1 MIEQS
6 TITPQG
12 EGIIM
17 IEGAMT
23 FSTVNQLLA
32 NSQTYFVS
40 QSELLIDLT
49 KVAQAD
55 SAGVALLV
63 EWLRIAK
70 CQQAV
75 LNFRNIPAQMWAI
88 IEVSGLEDRLPLVN
102 AP

>member
-6 TITPQG
+6 TITSDDG
-12 EGIIM
+12 GGIM

-23 FSTVNQLLA
+23 FSTANQLLA
-32 NSQTYFVS
+32 DSRAYFAS

-70 CQQAV
+70 CQQVA
-75 LNFRNIPAQMWAI
+75 LHFRNIPTQMWAI
-88 IEVSGLEDRLPLVN
+88 IEVSGLEERLPLVN
-102 AP
+102 AT